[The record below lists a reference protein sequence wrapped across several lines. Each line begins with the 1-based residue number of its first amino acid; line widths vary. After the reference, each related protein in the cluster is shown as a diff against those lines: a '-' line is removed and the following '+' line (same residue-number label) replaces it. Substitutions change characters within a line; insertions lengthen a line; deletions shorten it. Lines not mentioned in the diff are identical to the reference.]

1 VAKDEKMSQNKKAI
15 IADDLAQARSKGQS
29 YNEWFSQRRKEQ
41 LKDGFLTKEEYKQ
54 GIASEL
60 YTPKQVRE
68 AYEKDPEFFE
78 KAKDKNTVKKAKG
91 GKVSSASKRADG
103 IAQRGK
109 TKCKMV

>member
-1 VAKDEKMSQNKKAI
+1 MAKDEKMSQYKKAI
-15 IADDLAQARSKGQS
+15 IADDLAQARAKGQS

-41 LKDGFLTKEEYKQ
+41 LKDGFLTKDEYKK

-68 AYEKDPEFFE
+68 AYERDPDFFE
-78 KAKDKNTVKKAKG
+78 KAKNKKTVKKAKG
-91 GKVSSASKRADG
+91 GTVSSASKRADG
-103 IAQRGK
+103 CAVRGK